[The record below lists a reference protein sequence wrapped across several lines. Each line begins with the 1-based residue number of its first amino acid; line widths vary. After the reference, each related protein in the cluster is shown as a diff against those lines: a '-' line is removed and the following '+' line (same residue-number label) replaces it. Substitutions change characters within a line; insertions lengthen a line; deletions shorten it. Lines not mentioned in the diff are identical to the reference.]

1 MDGHILYYPGPVA
14 VSFVQHALAAR
25 ELKSLEK
32 VEFLAISVSK
42 FNQLW
47 YKLYSRWND
56 KMASNL
62 DTIQHG
68 SFHIR
73 THLGCNKNESV
84 GGGLVLL
91 CLG

>member
-47 YKLYSRWND
+47 YILSLEWQNG
-56 KMASNL
+56 
-62 DTIQHG
+62 I
-68 SFHIR
+68 
-73 THLGCNKNESV
+73 
-84 GGGLVLL
+84 
-91 CLG
+91 